1 MHSWKMTKTARTKNL
16 SRASDRECYRLVI
29 RWRKMERRIK
39 QEISGLGPGFL
50 SWWEQLQT
58 FLQTTGTHFNI

>member
-29 RWRKMERRIK
+29 RRRKMERRIK
-39 QEISGLGPGFL
+39 QRFQG
-50 SWWEQLQT
+50 
-58 FLQTTGTHFNI
+58 